1 MSDIKNTKRS
11 FKGKARLDK
20 KTKNLVTR
28 LQPGDIAIIDHLD
41 VDRVCAESL
50 VERKPAA
57 VINANQVLSGRY
69 PAAGASILKEASIHL
84 IDNVD
89 DEIFGAVREGDELT
103 VVGTAIYKNGELLF
117 EGREIDIKFIN
128 GQLEKA
134 RTFINKEIEKFAINT
149 LDFIHQ
155 EKAHVLDELD
165 VPACKTGF
173 KGRHALIVV
182 RGHDYKKDFKVLSS
196 YIREVRPVFVAV
208 DGGADL
214 LLEYGYK
221 PDIVVGDMDSVSD
234 EALEKAKEL
243 VLHAYPDG
251 RAPGGDRL
259 ENLGLEYSIFSAS
272 ATSEDLALL
281 LAYEHGAELITAIG
295 THSNLEDFLDKGREG
310 MASTF
315 LTRLKIGSKFVD
327 ARGVS
332 KLYKGTV
339 KTSYMVLLIMAGLA
353 TISIIILVS
362 PPIRQVLKL
371 AMIRL
376 SFSLGL

>member
-1 MSDIKNTKRS
+1 M
-11 FKGKARLDK
+11 
-20 KTKNLVTR
+20 
-28 LQPGDIAIIDHLD
+28 QPGDIAIIDHLD

-57 VINANQVLSGRY
+57 IVNASQVLSGRY
-69 PAAGASILKEASIHL
+69 PAAGASILRDASIHI
-84 IDNVD
+84 IDSVD
-89 DEIFGAVREGDELT
+89 PAIFEMVREGDELA
-103 VVGTAIYKNGELLF
+103 VVGPAIYKNGDLLL
-117 EGREIDIKFIN
+117 EGREVGDAFIN
-128 GQLEKA
+128 TQLDQA
-134 RTFINKEIEKFAINT
+134 RLFINTEIEKFAINT

-165 VPACKTGF
+165 VPHCVTDF
-173 KGRHALIVV
+173 KGKHALIVV
-182 RGHDYKKDFKVLSS
+182 RGHDYKKDFKTLAS
-196 YIREVRPVFVAV
+196 YIREVRPVFVGV

-214 LLEYGYK
+214 LLEYGYT
-221 PDIVVGDMDSVSD
+221 PDIVIGDMDSVSD
-234 EALEKAKEL
+234 IALKKARE
-243 VLHAYPDG
+243 VILHAYPDG
-251 RAPGGDRL
+251 RAPGSMRL
-259 ENLGLEYSIFSAS
+259 EGLGLDYNIFKAS

-315 LTRLKIGSKFVD
+315 LTRLKIGSRFVD

-353 TISIIILVS
+353 TISIIILVA
-362 PPIRQVLKL
+362 PPIRQILKL

-376 SFSLGL
+376 SMSLGF